1 MFGTANREWLD
12 RSSVKTRARAIL
24 DPIPLQCRRLQKI
37 ARKVHCS
44 LRRGTGGRKRGR
56 KDKGKDKRQ
65 RLVLEAAINRGS
77 KQGEIRRDSPGRFCS
92 SLVCVRTNLGARYK
106 FAIRRCTNRN
116 HSTRNEVQSRKAE
129 HAGSRATLRCIIVA
143 TNYPCFCTR
152 TIYTLHAYRYTGCPA
167 IGARE
172 KKKQIKRATSYNF

>member
-1 MFGTANREWLD
+1 MKRWITSCVLASKRENTGRSRRWFREWRKTKIGKVFGTANREWLD

-44 LRRGTGGRKRGR
+44 LRRGTGGGKRGR

-77 KQGEIRRDSPGRFCS
+77 KQGEIRRDSPGRFCPARRS
-92 SLVCVRTNLGARYK
+92 SVYEQISAHDTNLRYGDVRTE
-106 FAIRRCTNRN
+106 ITRRGTKCRAEKR
-116 HSTRNEVQSRKAE
+116 STQ
-129 HAGSRATLRCIIVA
+129 
-143 TNYPCFCTR
+143 
-152 TIYTLHAYRYTGCPA
+152 
-167 IGARE
+167 ARE
-172 KKKQIKRATSYNF
+172 QRYVA